1 MEKYRNR
8 RQYRSPNQK
17 SITPAD
23 AVLNEIHEQQKNHHQ
38 IVQNASQRHRRSP
51 PHLQIAALLESGTS
65 FIGKIVIFSNPN
77 MPKCKVYFKDK
88 ARHEISIDANVDI
101 KTLGPDKITALQAII
116 NNYLQALH
124 QEASLEFPAWLEKYS
139 TRVNESNPY
148 FNLDEIREEF
158 KYKKARFGI
167 WRVAAQIGFFDDL
180 RPQYAK
186 FNRIIHLEIQEV
198 ECQAQ

>member
-1 MEKYRNR
+1 MGRHRNR
-8 RQYRSPNQK
+8 RQCRNTNQK
-17 SITPAD
+17 PVTPAD
-23 AVLNEIHEQQKNHHQ
+23 AVLNEIHEQQKRQHQ
-38 IVQNASQRHRRSP
+38 MVQNNSQRHRRSP
-51 PHLQIAALLESGTS
+51 PHLQVVALLESGTS
-65 FIGKIVIFSNPN
+65 FIGKIVIFNNPN
-77 MPKCKVYFKDK
+77 MPKCKVFFKDK
-88 ARHEISIDANVDI
+88 TRHEIGIDADVNIRDS
-101 KTLGPDKITALQAII
+101 GPEKITALQAII

-158 KYKKARFGI
+158 KYKKARYGI

-186 FNRIIHLEIQEV
+186 FNRVIHLEIQEV
-198 ECQAQ
+198 ECLAR